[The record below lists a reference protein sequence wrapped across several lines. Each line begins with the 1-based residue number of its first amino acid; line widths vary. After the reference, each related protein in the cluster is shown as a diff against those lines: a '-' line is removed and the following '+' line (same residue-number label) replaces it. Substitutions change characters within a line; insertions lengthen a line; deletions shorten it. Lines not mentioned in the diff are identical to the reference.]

1 VIEPLPREVS
11 ASTLA
16 NKRVSV
22 GIVLEEDACS
32 LLQARTHRFALD
44 ADGRTLLPPGE
55 SFSIQLLDNEIA
67 ILDST
72 GTTLHR
78 SACLSLSFKNQEFPE
93 PALSLE
99 PVIAGRQFHW
109 KKTIKADYTGEF
121 MVSAKS
127 QGIQIVNTLPFED
140 YLACV
145 VASEMSADAPAEFI
159 KAQTTVARSWAVCF
173 LYGKHPGC
181 DYELC
186 NDDDCQRYQGVT
198 YTSPASLQAA
208 TETAGDFLVNT
219 ANQVIPGY
227 YSKSCGGITETA
239 SECFGLDIE
248 ELVSVNDGEH
258 TFSPDNMH
266 QWVSTN
272 SSLKINCAG
281 KHIDS
286 EALLG
291 TVDEP
296 EAYFR
301 WEHIEKKTDLA
312 IYLNQRT
319 SIKHA
324 SLVIGFIPRRA
335 GASGR
340 IHELSIVYL
349 DKDGKEQS
357 YLCQSQYEI
366 RSLLH
371 ASFLYS
377 SAFIAIDEGDSFLF
391 KGAGWGHGVGL
402 CQIGACDLALQGLSY
417 TDILR
422 IYFPKADVLE
432 CY

>member
-186 NDDDCQRYQGVT
+186 K
-198 YTSPASLQAA
+198 
-208 TETAGDFLVNT
+208 
-219 ANQVIPGY
+219 VIPGY